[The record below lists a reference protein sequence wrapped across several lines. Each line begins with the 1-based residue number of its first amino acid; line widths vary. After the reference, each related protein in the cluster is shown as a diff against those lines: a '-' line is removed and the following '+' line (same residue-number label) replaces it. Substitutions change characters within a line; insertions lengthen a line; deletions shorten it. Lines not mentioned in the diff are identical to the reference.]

1 MIIGGVVAALLG
13 AVVLAFGA
21 QFQNRGV
28 QAVGDHDGERGD
40 HGERSGIGLRQV
52 LGLLRNRG
60 WLLGSSLLTFAVLLQ
75 LVGLLLAPL
84 PVVQP
89 LGVLSLVT
97 TALLGRRLN
106 HAQLPRRGVVGIAA
120 SVVGVTV
127 FVVVAAF
134 TTRST
139 PADVG
144 AAVPVLVLGGV
155 VLLLALAGYLVG
167 RKRLPALAFAVAGG
181 ICFGF
186 VATLMKIVLD
196 RSAAAVQH
204 GSLLDSST
212 PFTLLVLV
220 AAGAVGLGGIS
231 LVQTAYAVGSPDLV
245 VAALTVI
252 DPLVAVSLG
261 IGLLGAAKGAPLW
274 AFPVF
279 VVSEAVAVFG
289 VVRLA
294 RNPPVPVEEP
304 AR

>member
-60 WLLGSSLLTFAVLLQ
+60 WLLGSSLLTLAVLLQ

-245 VAALTVI
+245 VAALTVN

-279 VVSEAVAVFG
+279 VVAEVVAVFG